1 MKRGLI
7 ILLLAALTLS
17 GCANPVVS
25 TPDEATFDE
34 TTADQAT
41 KDEATLPPT
50 QPPTEPPTLDELAR
64 AEYDKILSTELKEDI
79 FVIDDVSA
87 ERQYP
92 DLQAA
97 CEAMAL
103 TAAINHFGYDIDRY
117 AIVDD
122 YLEYS
127 GDCVTGYCGDPH
139 YFYEGAGIFPP
150 GMVTTVWNFVDDT
163 DAELYPFDTT
173 GLSMDELYRFVQA
186 GCPVLIWTTYDR
198 GMPYFDGG
206 TEYND
211 TWYPWFDTEHC
222 VCLYGYD
229 VEDDEVK
236 IADSWYGTEEWE
248 SSGRFEDVYDEIGRF
263 SMVLM
268 DTSKLR

>member
-1 MKRGLI
+1 MKRVLI

-17 GCANPVVS
+17 GCANPVVF

-34 TTADQAT
+34 ATADQAT

-50 QPPTEPPTLDELAR
+50 QPPTEPPTLDELAQ

-87 ERQYP
+87 EQQYP

-127 GDCVTGYCGDPH
+127 GDCVTGYCGDPRT
-139 YFYEGAGIFPP
+139 FYDGAGIYPP
-150 GMVTTVWNFVDDT
+150 GLVTTTWNFINDRH
-163 DAELYPFDTT
+163 AALYPFDTT
-173 GLSMDELYRFVQA
+173 GLGMDDLYKFLDA
-186 GCPVLIWTTYDR
+186 GCPVLIWTSVER
-198 GMPYFDGG
+198 QEPYFDGG
-206 TEYND
+206 TEYNGIF
-211 TWYPWFDTEHC
+211 YPWFPTEHC

-229 VEDDEVK
+229 KSDGQVLV
-236 IADSWYGTEEWE
+236 ADSWYGTDEWE
-248 SSGRFEDVYDEIGRF
+248 DASWFTELYNEIGKF
-263 SMVLM
+263 SMILM
-268 DTSKLR
+268 DTSDLK

>member
-1 MKRGLI
+1 MKRVLI

-34 TTADQAT
+34 ATADQAT

-50 QPPTEPPTLDELAR
+50 QPPTEPPTLDELAQ

-163 DAELYPFDTT
+163 DA
-173 GLSMDELYRFVQA
+173 SMDELYRFVQA